1 MTTAGSS
8 VFIEGGNTMKRM
20 IRSLRPTLGKG
31 IVLCAFALTLAGDT
45 SLAFNSQEPGGAE
58 RQRRRRQNELTFAQ
72 FDFPGAIGT
81 AAFGVN
87 DRGQIV
93 GLFTDAGGVTH
104 GFLLDKGVF
113 TQIDA
118 PGSTETQTTAI
129 NDRGQIVG
137 LFFDA
142 GGVSHGFI
150 LDNGAFTQIDF
161 PGATVTELTDI
172 NDRGQ
177 IAGAFDDA
185 GGIRRGFLLERGV
198 FTPIN
203 VPDAMGT
210 EPFGINDRGQVTGL
224 FLDAGAVIRRFLLD
238 KGVFSQIDIPGETTM
253 PVGDPREAI
262 RINNRGQIVTSF
274 QDTGK
279 PPLPGVQPVHG
290 ILIEDGAF
298 TQIDFPGAIATETL
312 AINDRS
318 QIVGGFV
325 DAGVAIHG
333 FLATNEQFSGKATG
347 VSAGAENATVEIV
360 GTFTSP
366 TDLDLS
372 TATLS
377 ITNLLN
383 ERTGSGEI
391 ISRQPLVLTAAPGG
405 RRNFAVFVDRS
416 RPNLASVTIDDAGP
430 GKFNFKIKVDDATI
444 NSSQNCSPI
453 RLTTGFRLDAA
464 NNPPIIVST
473 ERSWDCLGPS
483 NQLVT
488 TH

>member
-1 MTTAGSS
+1 M
-8 VFIEGGNTMKRM
+8 NRM
-20 IRSLRPTLGKG
+20 IRRVCPTLGKA
-31 IVLCAFALTLAGDT
+31 IVLCAFALALVGDT
-45 SLAFNSQEPGGAE
+45 SVAFDSQESGGAE
-58 RQRRRRQNELTFAQ
+58 QQRRRYHNELTFAQ

-93 GLFTDAGGVTH
+93 GLFTDAGGETH

-118 PGSTETQTTAI
+118 PGSTGTQTTAI

-161 PGATVTELTDI
+161 PGATVTQLTDI

-253 PVGDPREAI
+253 PVDDPREAI

-274 QDTGK
+274 QDTGG

-312 AINDRS
+312 AINDHS

-333 FLATNEQFSGKATG
+333 LLATKEQFNGKAIG
-347 VSAGAENATVEIV
+347 VGSGEDNAAVELA
-360 GTFTSP
+360 GTFTAPS
-366 TDLDLS
+366 DLDLS
-372 TATLS
+372 AATLT

-383 ERTGSGEI
+383 EQAGGGELVSGP
-391 ISRQPLVLTAAPGG
+391 PLVLTAVPGN
-405 RRNFAVFVDRS
+405 RRNVARFVDQS
-416 RPNLASVTIDDAGP
+416 RPNFASATVHDAGS
-430 GKFNFKIKVDDATI
+430 GKFKFKVKVDDATI
-444 NSSQNCSPI
+444 NSPHNCSPT
-453 RLTTGFRLDAA
+453 RLTTGFRLDAG
-464 NNPPIIVST
+464 NNPPIVVST
-473 ERSWDCLGPS
+473 ERSWDCSGPS
-483 NQLVT
+483 NRFLK